1 MATLDA
7 VEQYL
12 HLVDS
17 YTREI
22 NCGNNYEEVTRPL
35 VLKIADAA
43 SIINRGNLVRY
54 VNMITESALQIYN
67 AADDHDIRFG
77 FYSLNVSVRMLRD
90 YLATHWW
97 QFCGNDHQ
105 QPFTTVPHVTE
116 LVTHND

>member
-22 NCGNNYEEVTRPL
+22 NRGNNYEEVTRPL

-54 VNMITESALQIYN
+54 VNMIT
-67 AADDHDIRFG
+67 
-77 FYSLNVSVRMLRD
+77 
-90 YLATHWW
+90 
-97 QFCGNDHQ
+97 
-105 QPFTTVPHVTE
+105 
-116 LVTHND
+116 